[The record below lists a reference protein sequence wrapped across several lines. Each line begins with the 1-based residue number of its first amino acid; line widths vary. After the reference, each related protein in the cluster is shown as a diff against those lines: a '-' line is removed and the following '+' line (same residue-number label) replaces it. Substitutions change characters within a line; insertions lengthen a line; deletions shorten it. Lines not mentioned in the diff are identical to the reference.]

1 MKNYWE
7 KIIFYVQARSYKDC
21 CSATA
26 ITVTYSECVLVVSG
40 VQHAIRMRHAV
51 ICGLSDSTIFF
62 YIISQKA
69 RFSKK
74 TFSKRNVF

>member
-7 KIIFYVQARSYKDC
+7 KITFYVQARSYKDC

-62 YIISQKA
+62 YIIS
-69 RFSKK
+69 
-74 TFSKRNVF
+74 